1 MDAEPSIEA
10 VLARMAELLAAAGK
24 GDWAAR
30 LQAQIVRLQAD
41 PGAAASEIL
50 ALYDQ
55 PGAADGP
62 LPTSASGEYAESAPE
77 LDAAF
82 EYARLR
88 WRLYQGAVDLWR
100 RHRSPVR
107 VDPDA
112 PDVELL
118 SDYGGGHQ
126 VLRRGGRYF
135 VRYDTGAHFQ
145 IWREDEIPEA
155 DAAQAALGGV
165 HFSNMVLALQRRLE
179 AQGADPWISNTEA

>member
-1 MDAEPSIEA
+1 MDGEPSIEA
-10 VLARMAELLAAAGK
+10 VLGRMAELLSAAGK
-24 GDWAAR
+24 GEWALR
-30 LQAQIVRLQAD
+30 LQAQAAHLQAD

-55 PGAADGP
+55 PVAADGP
-62 LPTSASGEYAESAPE
+62 IPTSAKGDYAESGPE

-88 WRLYQGAVDLWR
+88 WRLYQGALDIWR

-107 VDPDA
+107 VNPDA

-126 VLRRGGRYF
+126 VLRRSGRYF

-155 DAAQAALGGV
+155 DAAQAALGSV
-165 HFSNMVLALQRRLE
+165 HFSNMILALQRRLE
-179 AQGADPWISNTEA
+179 AQGADPWIGNTEA